1 MPFFI
6 FRKDKNMDKNT
17 QASNDQNKTVTIIIE
32 REFVGDKSMSEVF
45 MPIIYDEII
54 NQIKN
59 RTFDKVG

>member
-1 MPFFI
+1 
-6 FRKDKNMDKNT
+6 MDKNT
-17 QASNDQNKTVTIIIE
+17 QTSNNANKDVTIIIE

>member
-59 RTFDKVG
+59 RTFDKVD